1 VAGKLFLCA
10 GKSTPSAPRSCPRSQ
25 HIGRRRCRRGTGSPA
40 DSQPPFGYMT
50 PSSRPTTA
58 SHTSIRTSKCT
69 RSIPYPLDSCEL
81 PRRQTTPSSSHHQF
95 ILETQNRTMSENT
108 EQNNKTCV
116 PRVRKAATA
125 LTTAHITKSST
136 V

>member
-1 VAGKLFLCA
+1 MDPHFSKVFCLFSL
-10 GKSTPSAPRSCPRSQ
+10 PV
-25 HIGRRRCRRGTGSPA
+25 
-40 DSQPPFGYMT
+40 
-50 PSSRPTTA
+50 
-58 SHTSIRTSKCT
+58 
-69 RSIPYPLDSCEL
+69 L
-81 PRRQTTPSSSHHQF
+81 PRLALSNTSTSGVVVVRAVVSNCGGHGGYHHHHRHQF

-125 LTTAHITKSST
+125 LTTAHITKGST

>member
-1 VAGKLFLCA
+1 MQTRG
-10 GKSTPSAPRSCPRSQ
+10 CPYQ
-25 HIGRRRCRRGTGSPA
+25 YNNNH
-40 DSQPPFGYMT
+40 
-50 PSSRPTTA
+50 
-58 SHTSIRTSKCT
+58 
-69 RSIPYPLDSCEL
+69 
-81 PRRQTTPSSSHHQF
+81 HHQF
-95 ILETQNRTMSENT
+95 ILETQDNVGNT